1 MKNKSIV
8 IGLVIVLVSVLAS
21 PASAWGVLTHNAIT
35 SRLTGVPNQVLTY
48 PSYVRGGDGG
58 PDMFDFL
65 PGSEGYSYLAHT
77 QKTADLVRNMLI
89 ISSKD
94 WEKAFAYGWLSHD
107 VSDIIGHRDYVNIIV
122 GGPYSVNPTLHTNIE
137 IGGDAN
143 IASSASTSFSVPY
156 DLVQRAY
163 GNTYGAEN
171 TPSLDTIK
179 ISVKAQQSAIYIE
192 KLLISFGVFNN
203 LKITYGEPNFW
214 SNYSKSIAY
223 TKSVMNDPFN
233 NAIFNNTDLIT
244 GYPIASTSILISS
257 DISKVGHAG
266 IDKDI
271 RDTSNELLTNGVID
285 VKVKDDK
292 KNKILTVEEPVIKDR
307 KKFNEA
313 IEKLIKLKE
322 NKK

>member
-21 PASAWGVLTHNAIT
+21 PVSAWGELTHNAIT

-48 PSYVRGGDGG
+48 PSYVRGGDVG

-65 PGSEGYSYLAHT
+65 PGSEGYSNLAHT
-77 QKTADLVRNMLI
+77 QKTADLVRNMLN

-107 VSDIIGHRDYVNIIV
+107 VSDIIGHRDYVNIIA
-122 GGPYSVNPTLHTNIE
+122 GAYSVNPTLIE

-143 IASSASTSFSVPY
+143 VASSASTSFSVPY

-179 ISVKAQQSAIYIE
+179 FSVKAQQSAIYIE
-192 KLLISFGVFNN
+192 KLLISFGLFNN
-203 LKITYGEPNFW
+203 LKITYGKPNFW

-223 TKSVMNDPFN
+223 TKFVMNDPFN
-233 NAIFNNTDLIT
+233 NSIFNNTNLIT
-244 GYPIASTSILISS
+244 GYPIAGTSILISS
-257 DISKVGHAG
+257 DISKVGYAG

-271 RDTSNELLTNGVID
+271 RDTSNELLTNGIID

-292 KNKILTVEEPVIKDR
+292 KNKILTVEEPVIKDK

-322 NKK
+322 DKK